1 MGTFLYSEKEKSW
14 VIISDSVILLPNDTL
29 PERPIIYEIED
40 NEVFVDDAT
49 RAEYNKLIGN
59 TVIFSG
65 KYETL
70 GNEILT
76 DYAYLVGYGYT
87 LRGFLPA
94 DVNISLANTRS
105 AMENVIE
112 AEVFAEENK
121 PIKLEKKVKDKND
134 DGRSST
140 LLEAYEN
147 DVTLSLLPYLGI
159 SNVTIIISG
168 NGVMDSYTLSLPANQ
183 MQSFDISTYG
193 EGDYQLQI
201 VLPDGEVLS
210 GDFVIE

>member
-1 MGTFLYSEKEKSW
+1 MKK
-14 VIISDSVILLPNDTL
+14 LLL
-29 PERPIIYEIED
+29 L
-40 NEVFVDDAT
+40 
-49 RAEYNKLIGN
+49 LI
-59 TVIFSG
+59 VLCS
-65 KYETL
+65 
-70 GNEILT
+70 
-76 DYAYLVGYGYT
+76 A
-87 LRGFLPA
+87 
-94 DVNISLANTRS
+94 NISQ
-105 AMENVIE
+105 
-112 AEVFAEENK
+112 VFAEENK

-159 SNVTIIISG
+159 SNVTVIISG

>member
-1 MGTFLYSEKEKSW
+1 MKKVLFILLAFIATNLYAITLKEKEPVK
-14 VIISDSVILLPNDTL
+14 
-29 PERPIIYEIED
+29 
-40 NEVFVDDAT
+40 
-49 RAEYNKLIGN
+49 
-59 TVIFSG
+59 
-65 KYETL
+65 
-70 GNEILT
+70 
-76 DYAYLVGYGYT
+76 
-87 LRGFLPA
+87 
-94 DVNISLANTRS
+94 
-105 AMENVIE
+105 
-112 AEVFAEENK
+112 
-121 PIKLEKKVKDKND
+121 IKLKDKVPQNED
-134 DGRSST
+134 RSST

-159 SNVTIIISG
+159 SNVTVIISG